1 LQPRQ
6 HLFRII
12 ARKWEKVIPIVAKSE
27 QKAESESQRRIRP
40 LDLVQKVPWS
50 EIRKQ
55 MATSLSVAFG
65 ALIGFMW
72 QDVVKQAFIMAGA
85 ITVSGVTSW
94 GGWFA
99 YAVGAVFVTFI
110 AVIMILLIA
119 RTQAKAQQK

>member
-1 LQPRQ
+1 LK
-6 HLFRII
+6 IG
-12 ARKWEKVIPIVAKSE
+12 KVILIVAK
-27 QKAESESQRRIRP
+27 AEDKSGSESQRRIRP

-72 QDVVKQAFIMAGA
+72 QSVVFQAFTVAGV
-85 ITVSGVTSW
+85 ITSSGITNWGSW
-94 GGWFA
+94 IV
-99 YAVGAVFVTFI
+99 YAFGAVAVTFI
-110 AVIMILLIA
+110 AVIMILVIA